1 MGNSQFEISKYVPEK
16 LDVGRWMLDVRASAR
31 HGPVAQRLEQGTHNP
46 LVPGSNPGGPSLRF
60 GAKWKSGGCH
70 AGLSRRGFC
79 EGGSH
84 RKRGANFVFDF
95 RFWICDCWSCAAT
108 GPRSLRCSRDHDP
121 ERTRSGNAVRELSGR
136 FRRRRYLFQRRR
148 LLLADDARANLRR
161 TSRAGRA
168 SSRFRE
174 FSARNNTAHN
184 CAARLF
190 NFLTIDFAEAI
201 HSACNRFS
209 RRSCFATSRAV
220 RRLVS
225 LVVVAANET
234 PLSLGDAHS
243 LWNQPDSRSWNGAGS
258 AGSSILAHLARDNW
272 RLR

>member
-1 MGNSQFEISKYVPEK
+1 MT
-16 LDVGRWMLDVRASAR
+16 ASVEWACSSA
-31 HGPVAQRLEQGTHNP
+31 VEQGTHNP
-46 LVPGSNPGGPSLRF
+46 LVPGSNPGGPSLPPQRS
-60 GAKWKSGGCH
+60 GA
-70 AGLSRRGFC
+70 RRLPRRSFC
-79 EGGSH
+79 E
-84 RKRGANFVFDF
+84 RGANFIFDF
-95 RFWICDCWSCAAT
+95 GFRICDCWSCAAT
-108 GPRSLRCSRDHDP
+108 GPRSLCRALDHDP

-136 FRRRRYLFQRRR
+136 FRRQKYLFQRRR

-190 NFLTIDFAEAI
+190 NFLTIDLAEAI
-201 HSACNRFS
+201 HSARNRFS

-243 LWNQPDSRSWNGAGS
+243 LWNQHDSRSWNGAGS